1 MCLGIPGRV
10 VKVEGDMAE
19 VDFWGVRRKASLLLV
34 PEVRE
39 GDYVLVH
46 VGFVI
51 TKLEQQEAQETL
63 RLFEEFFGEEVA
75 NGA

>member
-1 MCLGIPGRV
+1 MCLGIPGKV

-19 VDFWGVRRKASLLLV
+19 VDFWGVRRKASLLLM
-34 PEVRE
+34 PEVKE

-51 TKLEQQEAQETL
+51 TKLEEQEAQETL
-63 RLFEEFFGEEVA
+63 RLFEEFFGKEA
-75 NGA
+75 LGGA